1 MDAGARWRL
10 ARARARRAAGAR
22 VTLLRGYL
30 VFAVFRGVATV
41 LAVLVVVTSAIEF
54 VGQLNDVGTGDYD
67 LQAALIYIGLRIPR
81 TIFTTLPIAA
91 LIGGLLSLGNLA
103 VHRELVV
110 MRASGIS
117 SWQLLSAVGLAG
129 FALAVLMVL
138 LGESLAPSL
147 GAYANDM
154 RTRTMH
160 DELAAAKG
168 QATWLRDGDRFV
180 SLRRQAGDLGYG
192 GGVLMFE
199 IGAEQELKEIAR
211 ADSADLDSANRWVLA
226 NYAETVFD
234 ASGIAVRSERES
246 TESYGLN
253 PDLLEL
259 SVVREDLLDTP
270 SLERYIGYLRANGL
284 DAHRY
289 LVAYWSRIASVVSVV
304 VMTTLALP
312 FVFGSL
318 RSAAAGSRL
327 VVGLVIGLSY
337 YVSGEVLRSAGA
349 VYGLDPL
356 LIAWAPTAVLVLV
369 TAFAFARIR

>member
-1 MDAGARWRL
+1 M
-10 ARARARRAAGAR
+10 
-22 VTLLRGYL
+22 TLLRNYL
-30 VFAVFRGVATV
+30 VMAVLRGVATV
-41 LAVLVVVTSAIEF
+41 LGVLVVVTSAIEL

-67 LQAALIYIGLRIPR
+67 LRAALTYVGLRVPR
-81 TIFTTLPIAA
+81 TIFLTLPIAA

-110 MRASGIS
+110 MRASGVS
-117 SWQLLSAVGLAG
+117 SWQLSSAVGLAG
-129 FALAVLMVL
+129 FGLAVLMVL

-147 GAYANDM
+147 GAYAAEM

-160 DELAAAKG
+160 EDIAVAKG

-192 GGVLMFE
+192 GGILLFE
-199 IGAEQELKEIAR
+199 LGAEQSLKEVAR
-211 ADSADLDSANRWVLA
+211 ADSADLDAANRWVLS
-226 NYAETVFD
+226 NYAETAFEENGV
-234 ASGIAVRSERES
+234 AIRSERES
-246 TESYGLN
+246 AEAYGIN

-270 SLERYIGYLRANGL
+270 SLQRYIRYLQANDL

-304 VMTTLALP
+304 LMTILALP

-318 RSAAAGSRL
+318 RSAGAGARL
-327 VVGLVIGLSY
+327 VVGLILGLSY
-337 YVSGEVLRSAGA
+337 YVIGEVLTSGGE
-349 VYGLDPL
+349 VYGLDAL
-356 LIAWAPTAVLVLV
+356 VIAWAPTALLVGV
-369 TAFAFARIR
+369 TAVAFARLR

>member
-1 MDAGARWRL
+1 M
-10 ARARARRAAGAR
+10 
-22 VTLLRGYL
+22 TLLRSYL
-30 VFAVFRGVATV
+30 VMAVFRGVATV
-41 LAVLVVVTSAIEF
+41 LAVLVVVTCAIEF
-54 VGQLNDVGTGDYD
+54 VGQINDVGTGDYD
-67 LQAALIYIGLRIPR
+67 LQAALTYVGLRVPR
-81 TIFTTLPIAA
+81 TVFTTLPIAA

-110 MRASGIS
+110 MRASGVS

-147 GAYANDM
+147 GAYAIEM
-154 RTRTMH
+154 RTRALN
-160 DELAAAKG
+160 DEVAFAKG
-168 QATWLRDGDRFV
+168 QATWLRDGDRIV
-180 SLRRQAGDLGYG
+180 SLRRQGGDLGYG

-199 IGAEQELKEIAR
+199 IGPGQQLKEIAR
-211 ADSADLDSANRWVLA
+211 ADSANLDSQNRWALS
-226 NYAETVFD
+226 NYAATAFEE
-234 ASGIAVRSERES
+234 SGVAVRSARES

-259 SVVREDLLDTP
+259 SAVREDLLDTP
-270 SLERYIGYLRANGL
+270 SLVRYISYLRANDL

-304 VMTTLALP
+304 VMTILALP

-318 RSAAAGSRL
+318 RSAGAGARL
-327 VVGLVIGLSY
+327 LVGLIVGLTY
-337 YVSGEVLRSAGA
+337 YVAGQVLTSGGE

-356 LIAWAPTAVLVLV
+356 VIAWAPSAVLLLV
-369 TAFAFARIR
+369 TAVAFSRIR

>member
-1 MDAGARWRL
+1 M
-10 ARARARRAAGAR
+10 
-22 VTLLRGYL
+22 TLLRGYL
-30 VFAVFRGVATV
+30 VMAVFRGVATV
-41 LAVLVVVTSAIEF
+41 LAVLVVVTCAIEF
-54 VGQLNDVGTGDYD
+54 VQQLNDVGTGDYD
-67 LQAALIYIGLRIPR
+67 LQAALTFVGLRVPR
-81 TIFTTLPIAA
+81 TVFVTLPIAA

-110 MRASGIS
+110 MRASGVS

-147 GAYANDM
+147 GAYASEL

-160 DELAAAKG
+160 DEITVAKG
-168 QATWLRDGDRFV
+168 QATWLRDGDRIV
-180 SLRRQAGDLGYG
+180 SLRRQGGDLGYG

-199 IGAEQELKEIAR
+199 IGPGQRLKEIAR
-211 ADSADLDSANRWVLA
+211 ADSASLDSQNRWALS
-226 NYAETVFD
+226 NYVETAFEDDGV
-234 ASGIAVRSERES
+234 AVRSERQS
-246 TESYGLN
+246 AESYGLN

-270 SLERYIGYLRANGL
+270 SLVRYIGYLRANDL

-304 VMTTLALP
+304 LMTVLALP

-318 RSAAAGSRL
+318 RSAGAGARL
-327 VVGLVIGLSY
+327 VVGLIVGLTY
-337 YVSGEVLRSAGA
+337 YVSGQVLTSGGE

-356 LIAWAPTAVLVLV
+356 VIAWAPSALLLLV
-369 TAFAFARIR
+369 TAVAFARIR